1 MLQHELQNGCD
12 EGMNKQ
18 GHVATAAFTGSAMVA
33 LSPLINIQAGF
44 LPLSLFMG
52 LAVVGGLAPDI
63 DHKSS
68 TASQIIQLSRKKRK
82 WLRGISI
89 SLIIVGAVLLGLQAG
104 LPIISLHFP
113 LHSQMELI
121 SRSWPLWMGAGLL
134 AAVLAR
140 LRVMVLTGIG
150 ALLLVGYMLY
160 DWHWIA
166 SFAGLSLLLVPLLS
180 HRGFIHTPEFGLIL
194 TVGLTSFASEQTEIV
209 LYLALGFLTGW
220 WTHLI
225 ADSLGSE
232 GIHSQIVPKLKLA
245 LRLVKNGSRKEK
257 KIAHLCWVFTI
268 AIWTM
273 ILVQL
278 AY

>member
-1 MLQHELQNGCD
+1 
-12 EGMNKQ
+12 MNKQ
-18 GHVATAAFTGSAMVA
+18 GHVAAAVFTGSAMVA
-33 LSPLINIQAGF
+33 LSPLIDVHAGF

-52 LAVVGGLAPDI
+52 MAVVGGLAPDI

-68 TASQIIQLSRKKRK
+68 TASQIIQLSRQKRK
-82 WLRGISI
+82 WLRGS
-89 SLIIVGAVLLGLQAG
+89 SLFLIVVGVILLGLQTA
-104 LPIISLHFP
+104 LPMAQFP
-113 LHSQMELI
+113 LHSQMEI
-121 SRSWPLWMGAGLL
+121 VSRSWPLWIGAGLL

-166 SFAGLSLLLVPLLS
+166 PFTGLSLLLVPLLS

-194 TVGLTSFASEQTEIV
+194 TVGLTSFASEQSAMIM
-209 LYLALGFLTGW
+209 YLALGFITGW

-232 GIHSQIVPKLKLA
+232 GIHSQIVPKVKLA

-257 KIAHLCWVFTI
+257 RIAHLCWVFSI
-268 AIWTM
+268 VIWCM
-273 ILVQL
+273 LLIQLV
-278 AY
+278 Y

>member
-1 MLQHELQNGCD
+1 
-12 EGMNKQ
+12 MNKQ
-18 GHVATAAFTGSAMVA
+18 GHVAAAVFTGSAMVA
-33 LSPLINIQAGF
+33 LSPLIDVQAGF

-52 LAVVGGLAPDI
+52 MAVVGGLAPDI

-89 SLIIVGAVLLGLQAG
+89 FLIGVGAVLLGLQAG
-104 LPIISLHFP
+104 LPITSLSFP
-113 LHSQMELI
+113 LYSQIELV
-121 SRSWPLWMGAGLL
+121 SRSWPLWIGAGLL
-134 AAVLAR
+134 SAVLAR

-194 TVGLTSFASEQTEIV
+194 TVGLTSFASEQSLMIM
-209 LYLALGFLTGW
+209 YLALGFITGW

-232 GIHSQIVPKLKLA
+232 GIHSQILPKLKLA

-257 KIAHLCWVFTI
+257 RLAHLCWVFSI
-268 AIWTM
+268 VIWAM
-273 ILVQL
+273 LLIQLV
-278 AY
+278 Y